1 MTKAT
6 IEEVVCL
13 DLQVQS
19 DAREAMVAG
28 NGYGGWSSQ
37 PRESSHPEQAKT
49 EGYNG
54 QPHESLKSHR
64 LPSLAYF
71 LQPGHT

>member
-6 IEEVVCL
+6 VEEVVCL

-37 PRESSHPEQAKT
+37 PRERAHTLNKPKQRDT
-49 EGYNG
+49 MGN
-54 QPHESLKSHR
+54 HMSL
-64 LPSLAYF
+64 
-71 LQPGHT
+71 